1 MNMGEAAARLY
12 QTAVSTEIREVT
24 WIIPTVQSIH
34 IVAIAVVLGSAI
46 VSDLRLAG
54 VLATDETPRTVVR
67 RHLPWMWGAL
77 LVLLATG
84 LIMTIGE
91 PNRVLMNSV
100 FWLKMGLVLFAF
112 ALMLLFRWPI
122 LHPEFRVEHARWAK
136 MVKPMAWTS
145 LLVWVVV
152 VYCGRWIA
160 YAG

>member
-1 MNMGEAAARLY
+1 MDMGETAAWLY
-12 QTAVSTEIREVT
+12 QTAVSTEIRQVA

-34 IVAIAVVLGSAI
+34 ILAIAVLLGSAI

-84 LIMTIGE
+84 IVMTVGE
-91 PNRVLMNSV
+91 PNRVLVNGL

-112 ALMLLFRWPI
+112 VLTLLFRLPI
-122 LHPEFRVEHARWAK
+122 LKPEFRLEHARRAK
-136 MVKPMAWTS
+136 MVKPIAWAS
-145 LLVWVVV
+145 LLIWIGV

-160 YAG
+160 YV

>member
-1 MNMGEAAARLY
+1 MDMREAAALLY
-12 QTAVSTEIREVT
+12 QTSVSTEIREVS

-54 VLATDETPRTVVR
+54 VLATDETPQTVVR

-84 LIMTIGE
+84 AVMAVGE
-91 PNRVLMNSV
+91 PNRVLTNSV
-100 FWLKMGLVLFAF
+100 FWLKMSLVLIAF
-112 ALMLLFRWPI
+112 VLTLLFRLPI
-122 LHPEFRVEHARWAK
+122 LNPEFRIEHGHWAK
-136 MVKPMAWTS
+136 MVKPMAWAS
-145 LLVWVVV
+145 LLIWIVV

-160 YAG
+160 YVI

>member
-1 MNMGEAAARLY
+1 MNMREAAALLY

-77 LVLLATG
+77 FVLLATG
-84 LIMTIGE
+84 IIMAVGE
-91 PNRVLMNSV
+91 PNRVLMNSL
-100 FWLKMGLVLFAF
+100 FWVKMGLVLFAF
-112 ALMLLFRWPI
+112 VLTLLFRWPI

-136 MVKPMAWTS
+136 MVKPMAWAS
-145 LLVWVVV
+145 LLIWIAVVF
-152 VYCGRWIA
+152 CGRWIA
-160 YAG
+160 YT

>member
-1 MNMGEAAARLY
+1 MNMREAAAQLY
-12 QTAVSTEIREVT
+12 QSAVSTEIREVT
-24 WIIPTVQSIH
+24 WVIPTVQSIH
-34 IVAIAVVLGSAI
+34 IVAIAVVIGAAI

-84 LIMTIGE
+84 IIMTVGE

-112 ALMLLFRWPI
+112 VLTLLFRWPI
-122 LHPEFRVEHARWAK
+122 LHPEFRIEHARWAK
-136 MVKPMAWTS
+136 MVKPTAWAS
-145 LLVWVVV
+145 LLIWIAVI
-152 VYCGRWIA
+152 YCGRWIA

>member
-1 MNMGEAAARLY
+1 MNMREAAAQLY
-12 QTAVSTEIREVT
+12 QSAVSTEIREVT

-34 IVAIAVVLGSAI
+34 IVAIAVVIGSAI

-54 VLATDETPRTVVR
+54 VLATDETPGTVVR

-84 LIMTIGE
+84 IIMAVGE

-100 FWLKMGLVLFAF
+100 FWVKMSLILIAVALTVLF
-112 ALMLLFRWPI
+112 RRPI
-122 LHPEFRVEHARWAK
+122 LNPEFRVEHAQWART
-136 MVKPMAWTS
+136 VKPMAWAS
-145 LLVWVVV
+145 LLIWIAV

-160 YAG
+160 YAI